1 MGTVPT
7 TAAELEVL
15 WHKTAQYMEQLGAD
29 LSEQPSNES
38 VVWPLGGMAT
48 YLTTIFVLW
57 LWMRNKPAGTFDKAL
72 RWPLVI
78 HNYILCLFSL
88 ALVVGIGYRVVTI
101 YTSCAHGLY
110 AVYCGCSEA
119 PELSKAMT
127 FWAYL
132 FYLSKYY
139 ELFDTVFL
147 VLRKRPLTFLHVYHH
162 AIVMPMCWFAI
173 NQGIIMGWITCF
185 NNAFVHVIMY
195 YYFAEQAR
203 GAGPKW
209 WRKYI
214 TTIQIVQFM
223 LDCGTSVF
231 FGYFWYVGTPCH
243 GTIEAWVAANAIGI
257 SFFFLFLNFYVKQ
270 YTADKR
276 DRATKQ
282 RKQE

>member
-15 WHKTAQYMEQLGAD
+15 WQKAAQYMEQLGAD

-38 VVWPLGGMAT
+38 VVWPLGGVAT

-173 NQGIIMGWITCF
+173 NQG
-185 NNAFVHVIMY
+185 
-195 YYFAEQAR
+195 AR
-203 GAGPKW
+203 PPLPP
-209 WRKYI
+209 
-214 TTIQIVQFM
+214 TT
-223 LDCGTSVF
+223 LYSD
-231 FGYFWYVGTPCH
+231 
-243 GTIEAWVAANAIGI
+243 
-257 SFFFLFLNFYVKQ
+257 
-270 YTADKR
+270 
-276 DRATKQ
+276 
-282 RKQE
+282 